1 MYQVGDS
8 VMIRPDISV
17 GYEIDPKLY
26 INDSMVEHAGE
37 ITKIKNLCLFNE
49 ERWFYLEAD
58 YDEYWWSTK
67 MVIPLKQRTE

>member
-17 GYEIDPKLY
+17 GYEIDPELY
-26 INDSMVEHAGE
+26 INDSMVKHAGK
-37 ITKIKNLCLFNE
+37 ITKIKKTCSFDE
-49 ERWFYLEAD
+49 EGWFYIEAD
-58 YDEYWWSTK
+58 YGEYWWSTK

>member
-17 GYEIDPKLY
+17 GK
-26 INDSMVEHAGE
+26 
-37 ITKIKNLCLFNE
+37 ITKIKKCPFNE
-49 ERWFYLEAD
+49 EGWFYLEAD

>member
-8 VMIRPDISV
+8 VMIRSDISV
-17 GYEIDPKLY
+17 GYEIDPELY
-26 INDSMVEHAGE
+26 INDSMIKYAGK
-37 ITKIKNLCLFNE
+37 ITKIKETCLSNE

-58 YDEYWWSTK
+58 YGEYWWSTK

>member
-17 GYEIDPKLY
+17 GHKIDPELY
-26 INDSMVEHAGE
+26 INDLMIKYAGE
-37 ITKIKNLCLFNE
+37 ITKIKKTCPFNIE
-49 ERWFYLEAD
+49 EWFFLEAD
-58 YDEYWWSTK
+58 HGEYWWSTK